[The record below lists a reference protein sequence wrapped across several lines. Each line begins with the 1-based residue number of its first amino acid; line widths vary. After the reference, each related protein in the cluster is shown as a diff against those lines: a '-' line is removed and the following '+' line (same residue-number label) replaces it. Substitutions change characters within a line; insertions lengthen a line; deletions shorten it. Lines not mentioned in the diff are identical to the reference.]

1 MRPSNWLSSLAVT
14 CAAAVAQTPVT
25 LHDVAGATATAVG
38 VLFPR
43 GFDDD
48 PPEQSGLAA
57 VAAAARL
64 ELGRR
69 VADGSLASGV
79 QVGSDYA
86 IVFVVVGADQAAR
99 AVAFLEAVRGSGEDL
114 EDDALT
120 LAVARAALAADDA
133 EFLYPG
139 DVLRTRARA
148 RMGRGTGF
156 ARPPAGLA
164 GECSAL
170 TPATVRA
177 HLAAPSA
184 MRVAALGVVDATW
197 REALAAVAWPTAPCP
212 PRGAA
217 VCRASWG
224 QRAMTEDVSERADS
238 PYLGAA
244 VAAPA
249 PDARAAWAMAV
260 EVARAR
266 AFRAFQ
272 LRGRELFARAPF
284 VRWSWLR
291 ADPIAMF
298 FRRGEDHVRLLPGER
313 AKASIVDEV
322 AATRRELERLLTDLR
337 DRAPSEAE
345 CAAARAALRSRL
357 ALPAAGEQAPWAS
370 EPATLPG
377 RLEALLLGAHHAVDV
392 GELDRVRPA
401 DVARSLAET
410 LAPERVSWHA
420 ITPRPR
426 DGLGY
431 RPR

>member
-1 MRPSNWLSSLAVT
+1 MRIPNWLSSLALC
-14 CAAAVAQTPVT
+14 CATAAAQTPVT
-25 LHDVAGATATAVG
+25 LLDVGGATATAVG
-38 VLFPR
+38 VLVPR

-48 PPEQSGLAA
+48 PPGQSGLAA

-69 VADGSLASGV
+69 AVEGLLASGV

-86 IVFVVVGADQAAR
+86 IVFAVVGQDQRAR
-99 AVAFLEAVRGSGEDL
+99 AVAFLEAARGDGASLPE
-114 EDDALT
+114 DALR
-120 LAVARAALAADDA
+120 LAIARAALAADDA

-148 RMGRGTGF
+148 RLGRGNEF
-156 ARPPAGLA
+156 ARPPAGRA
-164 GECSAL
+164 RECSAL
-170 TPATVRA
+170 TVATLRA
-177 HLAAPSA
+177 HLASPTPL
-184 MRVAALGVVDATW
+184 RVAALGVVDAAWRDAVEGITW
-197 REALAAVAWPTAPCP
+197 PAVDCP

-217 VCRASWG
+217 TCTAAWG

-249 PDARAAWAMAV
+249 PGARGAWAMAV

-266 AFRAFQ
+266 AFGAFE

-284 VRWSWLR
+284 VRWSWLH

-313 AKASIVDEV
+313 AKASIGDEV
-322 AATRRELERLLTDLR
+322 AATRGELERLLVDLR
-337 DRAPSEAE
+337 DRAPTAAE
-345 CAAARAALRSRL
+345 CAAARAALRGRL
-357 ALPAAGEQAPWAS
+357 VLPAGGESAAWAS

-377 RLEALLLGAHHAVDV
+377 RLEVLLLCAHHAVDV
-392 GELDRVRPA
+392 AQLDTVSPA

-420 ITPRPR
+420 VTPRPR